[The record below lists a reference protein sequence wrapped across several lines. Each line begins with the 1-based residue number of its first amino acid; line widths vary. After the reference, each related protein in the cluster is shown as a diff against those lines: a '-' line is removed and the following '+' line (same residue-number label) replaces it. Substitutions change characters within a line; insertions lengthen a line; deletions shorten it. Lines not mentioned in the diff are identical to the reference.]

1 MRFQSPFEKMVQQV
15 IPQEISAM
23 SDSIKS
29 AYYNLESAGGQL
41 GKKSKG
47 KIQGRICS

>member
-1 MRFQSPFEKMVQQV
+1 MRFQSPFEKMDQQA

-29 AYYNLESAGGQL
+29 AYLRRQNT
-41 GKKSKG
+41 
-47 KIQGRICS
+47 I